1 MNKFTFFSRSS
12 FGGLLVFALYGLW
25 FLRLGLCIL
34 GVCLGVFLFGFV
46 FVSIVCRVGVVFVF
60 KVGVFG
66 FFKDF

>member
-1 MNKFTFFSRSS
+1 MVFLFFV
-12 FGGLLVFALYGLW
+12 LAGLW

-34 GVCLGVFLFGFV
+34 GVCLGVLLFGCV
-46 FVSIVCRVGVVFVF
+46 FVPIGCRGRVVFVF